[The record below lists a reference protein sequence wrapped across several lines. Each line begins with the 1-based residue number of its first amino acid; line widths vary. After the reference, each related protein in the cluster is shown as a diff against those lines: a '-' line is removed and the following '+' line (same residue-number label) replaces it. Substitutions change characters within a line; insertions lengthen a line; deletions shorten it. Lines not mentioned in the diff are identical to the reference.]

1 MQKINC
7 PNIPSPKLREYIHP
21 DNSIFELMS
30 DLRWIGTL
38 QSFLTFAGS
47 IFSGRYFDSHGARSI
62 TILGTSLSI
71 GATIGLACGYLNDKR
86 IFRCVADPF

>member
-1 MQKINC
+1 MQKTNC
-7 PNIPSPKLREYIHP
+7 PSIPSPKLREYVHP

-30 DLRWIGTL
+30 VLRWIGTL

-62 TILGTSLSI
+62 TILGTSLSV
-71 GATIGLACGYLNDKR
+71 GATIGLACRYINNKRALN
-86 IFRCVADPF
+86 CVADPF